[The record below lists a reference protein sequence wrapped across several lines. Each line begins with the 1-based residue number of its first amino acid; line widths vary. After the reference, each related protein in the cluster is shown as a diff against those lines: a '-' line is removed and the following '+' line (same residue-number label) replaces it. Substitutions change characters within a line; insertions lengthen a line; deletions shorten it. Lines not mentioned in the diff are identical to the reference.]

1 MQVREAIMNR
11 SGDGPGIAATSGKRF
26 QGGVLVGLLL
36 ALAAL
41 LAMCMALPAAAGPLE
56 DWRASAAELRK
67 LAEYDVPLTHARVL
81 QLQKTMP
88 PDATAADRARLL
100 NLQARTLIYLGSSA
114 EATRIAQQAYEL
126 ALGAGDR
133 IGQAEADLNITLSS
147 VNEGKINLL
156 QVSAPRALAVL
167 QGVDRPDLLCEA
179 MLRMAMMYHRLG
191 QLEDSV
197 SMTMK
202 TMEIARASKLP
213 LPMTYAHQGLAM
225 GMGLSERF
233 KEANEHTLKM
243 RAQANAAGSRMLEG
257 YAMIGIGSAQSK
269 QGNVEE
275 GEKTLREAIAL
286 FRAAGAPFGV
296 SHAQFTLADVYRYQD
311 RHAEALPLLG
321 EVIANYEKFGNIIGL
336 WYALNTRS
344 ESHLKLHNQA
354 AALADAE
361 RAHGYARQI
370 NLPASKSESAQ
381 RVAAIYAAMGEH
393 RKAYELSAEG
403 AAEMANA
410 TRKKGNERMLQ
421 VAQQYETE
429 SKRKEITELTRRNE
443 LQLAELR
450 QRELQQRW
458 LWTVLGASIVVLG
471 VTAVFLVRLRR
482 SHATIRTLNASLEQ
496 RVQVRTSELRQ
507 QTRYLRTLIDT
518 LPWWVWLKDT
528 HSRYLAVNQA
538 AADTCGLS
546 ADELVGKSDLEVRPR
561 EMADAFRRDDQA
573 VMATR
578 CRKTVEELQLL
589 TNGESTWMETFK
601 APVLD
606 EDGSVLGTVGFA
618 RDISERKAAEAA
630 REAALA
636 EAQRLARVRSDF
648 LAQMSHELRTP
659 LNGVLGYAQILR
671 RDKSLGERQR
681 AGVTVI
687 QQSGEHLLTLI
698 NDILDLAKIEAG
710 KLELSCSTVSLKP
723 CLQSI
728 GEIIRIKAEQ
738 KQLDFVCKIDPSMP
752 SMVHA
757 DEKRLRQVLLNLL
770 ANAVKFTER
779 GFVELR
785 VRYAAPDRFRFEV
798 TDSGIGIAPGGK
810 EAIFE
815 PFEQADHVQRRFGG
829 TGLGLAITRQFVHL
843 MGGDIR
849 VDSEVGKGSTF
860 WFELSLPLVQGDARP
875 HEAEQVVT
883 GYAGPR
889 KTILVVDDVAG
900 NRSVAVDLLGQLGF
914 AMLEAVDGLDA
925 IRQTE
930 LLKPDLVLMDIVM
943 PGMDGLEATR
953 RLRAIPACS
962 AVPIIAI
969 SASAFSQDE
978 ERYMASDVN
987 AFLPKP
993 VDHGRLLV
1001 CIAKLLQL
1009 QLVYEAPAGP
1019 EGEPGEAPAI
1029 VAPPK
1034 AQIDVLF
1041 GLARLGNMQDILRW
1055 AGELEL
1061 LDGRYRPFSER
1072 LRVLAN
1078 GYQSRAILNFVSA
1091 YVGTSEMQSND
1102 DSRR

>member
-1 MQVREAIMNR
+1 MNR
-11 SGDGPGIAATSGKRF
+11 SGAKPGLAAGSGERF
-26 QGGVLVGLLL
+26 QDGVLEALRLVLPCLLGLCL
-36 ALAAL
+36 
-41 LAMCMALPAAAGPLE
+41 CLPAAGASPL
-56 DWRASAAELRK
+56 DAWRAEAAPLRR
-67 LAEYDVPLTHARVL
+67 LADFDVPQAHARVL
-81 QLQKTMP
+81 QLQRSMP
-88 PDATAADRARLL
+88 PEASEADRARVL
-100 NLQARTLIYLGSSA
+100 NLLARTEIYLGSSA
-114 EATRIAQQAYEL
+114 DATRHALEAHAL
-126 ALGAGDR
+126 ALDAGDR
-133 IGQAEADLNITLSS
+133 IGQAEADLNLNLSA
-147 VNEGKINLL
+147 VNEGKIDLL

-167 QGVDRPDLLCEA
+167 EGVDRPDLLCEA
-179 MLRMAMMYHRLG
+179 MLRLAMMYHRLG
-191 QLEDSV
+191 QLEDSMA
-197 SMTMK
+197 MTLK
-202 TMEIARASKLP
+202 TMEVARASGNP
-213 LPMTYAHQGLAM
+213 LALAYAHH
-225 GMGLSERF
+225 GMSIGLSLSDRAA
-233 KEANEHTLKM
+233 EALEHTVQM
-243 RAQANAAGSRMLEG
+243 RVQARAAGSRMLEG
-257 YAMIGIGSAQSK
+257 YALISISAAESK
-269 QGNVEE
+269 AGKFEE
-275 GEKTLREAIAL
+275 GERTVGEAIAL
-286 FRAAGAPFGV
+286 FRAAGAPFGL
-296 SHAQFTLADVYRYQD
+296 SHSQYALADLYRNQG
-311 RHAEALPLLG
+311 RHADAIPLFG
-321 EVIANYEKFGNIIGL
+321 EVIASHAKFHNIIGL
-336 WYALNTRS
+336 WYTLNARS
-344 ESHLKLHNQA
+344 DSYLKVGNQA
-354 AALADAE
+354 AALLDAE
-361 RAHGYARQI
+361 RAYGYARQI
-370 NLPASKSESAQ
+370 KLAATMSESAQ
-381 RVAAIYAAMGEH
+381 RLAAIYAAMGEH

-403 AAEMANA
+403 ASEMAIA
-410 TRKKGNERMLQ
+410 TRKQGNERMLE
-421 VAQQYETE
+421 VAHRYETE
-429 SKRKEITELTRRNE
+429 SKRKEITDLTRRNE
-443 LQLAELR
+443 SQVTELR

-471 VTAVFLVRLRR
+471 VTAVFLLRLRR

-507 QTRYLRTLIDT
+507 QQRYLRTLIDT

-738 KQLDFVCKIDPSMP
+738 KQLDFVCKIDPAMP

-798 TDSGIGIAPGGK
+798 SDSGIGIAPAGK

-849 VDSEVGKGSTF
+849 VESEVGKGSTF
-860 WFELSLPLVQGDARP
+860 WFELALPLVQGDPRP

-914 AMLEAVDGLDA
+914 AMLEAVDGFDA

-953 RLRAIPACS
+953 RLRALPACS
-962 AVPIIAI
+962 EVPIIAI

-1009 QLVYEAPAGP
+1009 QLVVEAPPGP

-1091 YVGTSEMQSND
+1091 YLDNSEMQSND
-1102 DSRR
+1102 DPRR